1 MEPLPPLPEEGA
13 EGGAPAAA
21 AAVAGAEDG
30 ARPAV
35 AAPPRY
41 EGSPRYVQREGSPG
55 ILEENISPA
64 ELDEWVSRYL
74 DWQRASW
81 VNGPPSQGALVTQ
94 AKLLLSQAWLDTLV
108 DKLEWSTI
116 SFRDLVR
123 ALEKCL
129 HVK

>member
-1 MEPLPPLPEEGA
+1 M
-13 EGGAPAAA
+13 
-21 AAVAGAEDG
+21 
-30 ARPAV
+30 

-41 EGSPRYVQREGSPG
+41 EGGPRYVQREGSPG

-64 ELDEWVSRYL
+64 ELEDWVSRYL

-94 AKLLLSQAWLDTLV
+94 AKLLLSQAWLDKLI
-108 DKLEWSTI
+108 DKLDWSSI
-116 SFRDLVR
+116 HFPNLVR

-129 HVK
+129 HIQYPMIKPRVAYLQ